1 MWYAL
6 FDRGS
11 LYHVP
16 CSDHV
21 SFALVLA
28 PEGPGE
34 FVQQRLLGHGTQGT
48 PMLPHRCGGAVL
60 IRVVWSEE
68 ERDTCY
74 VGHSIYKLRQH
85 IYKEMI
91 TWGKVA
97 EVLSLVMLDASVV

>member
-1 MWYAL
+1 M
-6 FDRGS
+6 
-11 LYHVP
+11 
-16 CSDHV
+16 
-21 SFALVLA
+21 LVLA

-34 FVQQRLLGHGTQGT
+34 FVQQRLLGHGKQGT
-48 PMLPHRCGGAVL
+48 LMFPHRCGGAVL

-91 TWGKVA
+91 TWGSVT
-97 EVLSLVMLDASVV
+97 EVLSLVMLDASMV